1 MVKRKRDENK
11 IIVVG
16 LPEGTDGEALEA
28 MFVGVGKVYAA
39 HVVGYEPTTGKSRG
53 YGFVTFAEEASCL
66 AAVQAMHKTIVE
78 GRTIN
83 VRLVEDRG
91 DHTKAVLEPGKGVG
105 VGKDANKVRIKYR
118 HAVVFL
124 AAREFKSKKFH
135 SSLSPGLLLLSIEW
149 KSSSGINSLLQNVGI
164 ESSALPFCS
173 YRC

>member
-16 LPEGTDGEALEA
+16 LPEGTDGDALEA

-39 HVVGYEPTTGKSRG
+39 HVVGFEPSSGKSRG

-66 AAVQAMHKTIVE
+66 AAVAAMHKTVVE

-91 DHTKAVLEPGKGVG
+91 EDTKAVLEPGKGVG
-105 VGKDANKVRIKYR
+105 VGKDANKVLVDMSNERARAWALSFDADTRSCIK
-118 HAVVFL
+118 AVSNFV
-124 AAREFKSKKFH
+124 S
-135 SSLSPGLLLLSIEW
+135 SSLYSRS
-149 KSSSGINSLLQNVGI
+149 
-164 ESSALPFCS
+164 
-173 YRC
+173 